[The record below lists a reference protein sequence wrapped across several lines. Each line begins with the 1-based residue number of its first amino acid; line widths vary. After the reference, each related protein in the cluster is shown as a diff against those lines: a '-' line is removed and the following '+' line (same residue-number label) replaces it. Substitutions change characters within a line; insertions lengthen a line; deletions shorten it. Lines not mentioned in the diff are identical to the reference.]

1 MHERFSTE
9 LTSSAGCVQSS
20 ELFQDPLLEETPGSD
35 ASSETRRRYADLKRT
50 ADGLCRSCPL
60 LRPCLVAAVVTYDVA
75 GFVAATTR
83 KQRLEIRRRL
93 GVRVEPEDFDSLTGG
108 PRQHRQ
114 VDHAEV
120 VRLHLAHPLE
130 TYEQL
135 ARRLGCSLSTVK
147 RHLRAE
153 RQSSAP
159 APPRRRDPSAAEVL
173 AAFSDV
179 APPKWLGENAA

>member
-1 MHERFSTE
+1 MYESFSND
-9 LTSSAGCVQSS
+9 LTSMAGCVRSAS
-20 ELFQDPLLEETPGSD
+20 LFQDPLLEESPPSD
-35 ASSETRRRYADLKRT
+35 ANSDTRRRYADLERE
-50 ADGLCRSCPL
+50 ADALCRRCPL
-60 LRPCLVAAVVTYDVA
+60 MSPCLVAAVVTHDVA

-93 GVRVEPEDFDSLTGG
+93 GVRVEPEDFDSLTGV

-159 APPRRRDPSAAEVL
+159 PTPKRYQPSAAEVL
-173 AAFSDV
+173 AVFVEV
-179 APPKWLGENAA
+179 ARPEWLDEDAA

>member
-1 MHERFSTE
+1 MHDLSTD
-9 LTSSAGCVQSS
+9 LTSTAGCVQFS

-35 ASSETRRRYADLKRT
+35 ATPETRRRYGDLERAAD
-50 ADGLCRSCPL
+50 ALCRRCPL
-60 LRPCLVAAVVTYDVA
+60 IRPCLVAAVVKHDVA
-75 GFVAATTR
+75 GFVAGTNR

-93 GVRVEPEDFDSLTGG
+93 GVRVEPEDFDNLSGV

-153 RQSSAP
+153 RQSAAP
-159 APPRRRDPSAAEVL
+159 ATPERRRPGAAEVL
-173 AAFSDV
+173 AAFSEV
-179 APPKWLGENAA
+179 VPPRWLSEDAA